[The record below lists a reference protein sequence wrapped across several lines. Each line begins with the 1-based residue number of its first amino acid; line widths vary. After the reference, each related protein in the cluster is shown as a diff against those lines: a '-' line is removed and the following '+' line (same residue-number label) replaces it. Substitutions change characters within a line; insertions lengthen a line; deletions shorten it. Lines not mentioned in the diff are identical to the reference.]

1 MREGQTK
8 DTVVGNLY
16 RLSELQGA
24 PWWGV
29 EDGGLVCVEKDGESE
44 VGRRGGTEQQKNW
57 GRGGGD
63 SLSVFLIWR
72 MG

>member
-1 MREGQTK
+1 MRESGGMREGQTK

-29 EDGGLVCVEKDGESE
+29 EDGGLVCVEKG
-44 VGRRGGTEQQKNW
+44 GRSKG
-57 GRGGGD
+57 GRGGGTK
-63 SLSVFLIWR
+63 
-72 MG
+72 